1 MTAQPWDDRTRLVA
15 IDIETTG
22 RRTPRLEDIRKAPK
36 GLRQPGVVIEIGCIE
51 ILRNGA
57 EWTKGRTW
65 ETRVNPDAPIHPDSI
80 KVHNIRPNDLK
91 TAPRFPQIVETMLE
105 FMGEDLLIA
114 HAYENEM
121 DFLNYEF
128 ARCGRIG
135 WGEEFFTSR
144 RFICT
149 KEMSHIHF
157 PGASGSLDALS
168 DRLWL
173 DRSDRF
179 SHHGALLDADLTVD
193 AFLKMAY
200 GDIGPRDAVFE

>member
-51 ILRNGA
+51 ILRNGT

-135 WGEEFFTSR
+135 WGRSFSPAAASSAPRKCRTSISPAR
-144 RFICT
+144 PVRSTPCPT
-149 KEMSHIHF
+149 GCGWTAATVF
-157 PGASGSLDALS
+157 PTTA
-168 DRLWL
+168 RCW
-173 DRSDRF
+173 
-179 SHHGALLDADLTVD
+179 TP
-193 AFLKMAY
+193 
-200 GDIGPRDAVFE
+200 I